1 MTYFTM
7 PLSATLPTA
16 RLRSELDRLFEDT
29 FANTPTVGWS
39 PAVDVRENATSFSLD
54 VDLPGVSTHSLEV
67 LAEEGVLTLKGE
79 KPSRAAKEGER
90 TLVSQRPVGAFV
102 RRFRLPKNAD
112 ASKIEAHLA
121 DGLLTIRVAKIAP
134 AQPRRVTVQ
143 LNPEAVSAAAGES
156 SAI

>member
-29 FANTPTVGWS
+29 FANKPAAGWS
-39 PAVDVRENATSFSLD
+39 PAVDIRENATSFSFD
-54 VDLPGVSTHSLEV
+54 VDLPGVSAQSVEV
-67 LAEEGVLTLKGE
+67 LAEEGVLTIKGE
-79 KPSRAAKEGER
+79 KANRAAQEGER
-90 TLVSQRPVGAFV
+90 TLVSQRSVGAFA

-112 ASKIEAHLA
+112 ATKIDAQFA
-121 DGLLTIRVAKIAP
+121 DGLLTVRVEKVAP

-143 LNPEAVSAAAGES
+143 VKTDSPAVSNEGAAN
-156 SAI
+156 